1 MATSFE
7 PRICECSFAQFRH
20 VVKTKADWARHLAKQ
35 RQDIAD
41 NIVGDVVCPPA
52 QPQYQ
57 YSQKCSAV
65 PVGKTPEYLAEKQ
78 RQHMVEKQPQYLK
91 ETQLQYLVEK
101 QSQYRAGKQAQ
112 PLVERQAQ
120 HLVEG
125 QAQHLVEGQAQH
137 PVERQAQHLVEQQSQ
152 YPVEKQPQYLVEKQS
167 QCLVEKQSQYLELP
181 THQVPCKR
189 GNDGKREGRA
199 KRRTVTPS
207 EEPVLLESVKGRKR
221 VSDLCNAIAI
231 IINSRLRTV
240 A

>member
-41 NIVGDVVCPPA
+41 NITGDVVCPPA

-57 YSQKCSAV
+57 YPQKCSAV

-78 RQHMVEKQPQYLK
+78 RQYMVEKQPQY
-91 ETQLQYLVEK
+91 
-101 QSQYRAGKQAQ
+101 
-112 PLVERQAQ
+112 LVERQAQ
-120 HLVEG
+120 HLVEK
-125 QAQHLVEGQAQH
+125 
-137 PVERQAQHLVEQQSQ
+137 QSQ

-167 QCLVEKQSQYLELP
+167 QSLVQKQSQYLELP

-189 GNDGKREGRA
+189 GNDGKGEGRA

-207 EEPVLLESVKGRKR
+207 EEPVSLESVKGRKR
-221 VSDLCNAIAI
+221 VSDLYNAIAI

>member
-7 PRICECSFAQFRH
+7 PQICECSFAQFRH

-65 PVGKTPEYLAEKQ
+65 PVGKTSEYLAEKQ

-112 PLVERQAQ
+112 HLVERQAQ
-120 HLVEG
+120 HLVEK
-125 QAQHLVEGQAQH
+125 
-137 PVERQAQHLVEQQSQ
+137 QSQ
-152 YPVEKQPQYLVEKQS
+152 YPVETQPQYLVEKLSQS
-167 QCLVEKQSQYLELP
+167 LVEKQTQHLELP

-189 GNDGKREGRA
+189 GNDGKGEGRA

-231 IINSRLRTV
+231 IINRRHRTV
-240 A
+240 AGTH